1 MKLIIVRHAESQG
14 NATGDYSSLTADS
27 LSPRGQRQAR
37 ALAESLVGSE
47 IDRLVVSP
55 RLRAMQTIAPYL
67 KAADRRGEIWP
78 ETAEACWHGE
88 REEAS
93 GSWRS
98 APSSLREELAPLFF
112 YREDNPVEPAH
123 PESFGEGLFRV
134 HETVRL
140 LQPLGD
146 RDVTLLMVT
155 HGHFIRE
162 LLNLLLDTPELA
174 GFPHKNC
181 GMTSLILESS
191 WKLESLNKPMATIE

>member
-1 MKLIIVRHAESQG
+1 MKLIIVRHAQSQG

-27 LSPRGQRQAR
+27 LSPRGEEQAR
-37 ALAESLVGSE
+37 ALAERLTVLE
-47 IDRLVVSP
+47 IDRVVVSP
-55 RLRAMQTIAPYL
+55 RLRALQTIAPYL
-67 KAADRRGEIWP
+67 RAAGRRGEIWP

-98 APSSLREELAPLFF
+98 GPSSVPDELAPHFF
-112 YREDNPVEPAH
+112 YRDGNPVEPAH
-123 PESFGEGLFRV
+123 PESFGEGLARV

-140 LQPLGD
+140 LQPLGG

-162 LLNLLLDTPELA
+162 LLNLLLGTPELER
-174 GFPHKNC
+174 FPHENC
-181 GMTSLILESS
+181 GLTSLTFEGGWRLDF
-191 WKLESLNKPMATIE
+191 LNKPTATVE